1 MFFGHLPVK
10 EFPQHIQLF
19 TSILSSDN
27 ELTLGEYSVAKFE
40 DLAVWQRAYRLCADI
55 YKATIHVKDFGFQ
68 DQITRAGLSI
78 PSNIAE
84 GYERD
89 SPKEKAN
96 FLKFAKGSTGEIRPQ
111 IYIGW
116 K

>member
-40 DLAVWQRAYRLCADI
+40 DLAV
-55 YKATIHVKDFGFQ
+55 
-68 DQITRAGLSI
+68 
-78 PSNIAE
+78 
-84 GYERD
+84 
-89 SPKEKAN
+89 
-96 FLKFAKGSTGEIRPQ
+96 
-111 IYIGW
+111 
-116 K
+116 